1 MILVVGC
8 VSLDVA
14 LNMFSW
20 LIMQKKEVKE
30 LKMSMHLFL
39 VASYLCVLISLV
51 DVKAIDLL
59 CERWI
64 HCCYM
69 KEVEIMIEGQAGID
83 ILV

>member
-1 MILVVGC
+1 
-8 VSLDVA
+8 
-14 LNMFSW
+14 
-20 LIMQKKEVKE
+20 MQKKEVKE
-30 LKMSMHLFL
+30 LKMSMHFFGRIIP
-39 VASYLCVLISLV
+39 LCFISLV